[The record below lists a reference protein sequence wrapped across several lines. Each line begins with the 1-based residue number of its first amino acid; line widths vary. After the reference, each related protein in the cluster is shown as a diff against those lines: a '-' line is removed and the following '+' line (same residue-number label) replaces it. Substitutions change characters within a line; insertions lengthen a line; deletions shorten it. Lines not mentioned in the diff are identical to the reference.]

1 MNATK
6 PIAGNAGWRD
16 CVDEACEGAA
26 ETSVVVLAGCAST
39 GPPCVAPWLMM
50 VSLRPPLA

>member
-16 CVDEACEGAA
+16 CVGEACEGAA